1 MTFPVTIEGVRTGQ
15 GRRFIGT
22 LALVMAM
29 GTCALTAAN
38 ALAEPTIKTN
48 TAPGSV
54 GVRGAGWASNESVVC
69 EIFVGGRGWVFAG
82 HLPTDEFGNF
92 GGVFRVPNDLP
103 PGTHVLRCRQIRG
116 HAQQT
121 VVKEAFTTEPGE
133 SVDDIIKAAEEAVQK
148 AQGNGNNGVG
158 QATGIGK
165 DSHGH
170 YVAWL
175 SSGGQVTPIPGLG
188 GSNTQANGINDAGQV
203 AGTSDLPGGIHHAF
217 IWTQAGGP
225 RDLGTLAGTDS
236 EGFANN
242 DLGQV
247 AGDSQV
253 PPGLEAHAALWN
265 PLTPNGT
272 TGTWFD
278 LGTLGGSASTAFALN
293 SSGEAAGASL
303 LTGGSQLSHAFLW
316 KPEAPN
322 GGTGHMFD
330 LGTLGGASSQA
341 FGVNA
346 LGDVVGISRTK
357 AGISHPFLWTPSS
370 AHGTSGKMVD
380 LGTLGGSGA
389 NAYAVNDSGEVVGSS
404 YLRGNADFHA
414 FLYGAGKLFD
424 LNRAL
429 PKHSGW
435 VLYAANGIND
445 VGQIV
450 GWGTFHGHQRAFQLS
465 PTTRLGP
472 LTARIVVSG
481 SGANIAAASA
491 QPATRV
497 VLGGTVQWQNRGPG
511 AYAVSDAS
519 GMGLFGSPAL
529 APGTGYAFQFD
540 AAGTYPYSTTGT
552 PGKGTVKVPVETAP
566 RKGTRKTTFQLYWCF
581 CRAPKGYVF
590 DVQAKRPGAKLFR
603 SLTGGT
609 TIGGLGLRLAQRTG
623 NYRFRARMRRKASGK
638 ASAWSPIASVRVTK

>member
-175 SSGGQVTPIPGLG
+175 SSG
-188 GSNTQANGINDAGQV
+188 
-203 AGTSDLPGGIHHAF
+203 
-217 IWTQAGGP
+217 
-225 RDLGTLAGTDS
+225 R
-236 EGFANN
+236 
-242 DLGQV
+242 
-247 AGDSQV
+247 
-253 PPGLEAHAALWN
+253 
-265 PLTPNGT
+265 
-272 TGTWFD
+272 
-278 LGTLGGSASTAFALN
+278 
-293 SSGEAAGASL
+293 
-303 LTGGSQLSHAFLW
+303 QLSHAFLW
-316 KPEAPN
+316 KPAAPN

-414 FLYGAGKLFD
+414 FLYSAGKLFD

-435 VLYAANGIND
+435 TLNAANGI
-445 VGQIV
+445 
-450 GWGTFHGHQRAFQLS
+450 
-465 PTTRLGP
+465 
-472 LTARIVVSG
+472 
-481 SGANIAAASA
+481 
-491 QPATRV
+491 
-497 VLGGTVQWQNRGPG
+497 
-511 AYAVSDAS
+511 
-519 GMGLFGSPAL
+519 
-529 APGTGYAFQFD
+529 
-540 AAGTYPYSTTGT
+540 
-552 PGKGTVKVPVETAP
+552 K
-566 RKGTRKTTFQLYWCF
+566 
-581 CRAPKGYVF
+581 
-590 DVQAKRPGAKLFR
+590 
-603 SLTGGT
+603 
-609 TIGGLGLRLAQRTG
+609 
-623 NYRFRARMRRKASGK
+623 
-638 ASAWSPIASVRVTK
+638 